1 MQWYVNVFLV
11 IAYTNDTDGQ
21 TMTFRFCLPACVIY
35 YILDVN
41 MFFYTSTTSILVALD
56 GSSLVRCGEASGN
69 THGVW
74 TNEPNFAPINSYMGH
89 GVVSV

>member
-1 MQWYVNVFLV
+1 
-11 IAYTNDTDGQ
+11 
-21 TMTFRFCLPACVIY
+21 
-35 YILDVN
+35 
-41 MFFYTSTTSILVALD
+41 MFYYTSITSILVALD

-74 TNEPNFAPINSYMGH
+74 TNEPNFAPINSYTGH